1 MSHTESQREQF
12 LDQALDGLRSEALSA
27 ADSAAIAQRVW
38 QRLETA
44 GVHDGGDGADGA
56 DGADSADDPVEIRG
70 CEGYQALLPA
80 YLAGEL
86 TAAQRLLVED
96 HTRECIP
103 CRRALKAARTGCE
116 AETGPP
122 QRRARWSDSPLLR
135 MAATVA
141 LVVGLAFVAWR
152 GLELIPM
159 GWGQHATVAEA
170 EGGIYRMT
178 RDGYIPVQAGDE
190 ADYGEVLRTA
200 RDSGAMLVLE
210 DGSRVELSERAEVE
224 VHRRLGGTTIHL
236 NRGNIIVE
244 AADQGSGK
252 LFVQTADCKVAVKG
266 TIFSV
271 NNGTKGSR
279 VSVIE
284 GEVEVD
290 YGTQKALL
298 NPGEQVSTHPSLGP
312 IPVSEEIAWSR
323 NLDEYLQLLDE
334 LNGLRKDLHQAL
346 ASPSLRYSTALL
358 DLAPPGTTF
367 YVGIPNLSTNILQA
381 HRLIQDRLATSPLLE
396 AWWNDTLGH
405 ASAGGIDLDD
415 ILQEVAEFGDHL
427 GDEIMVAVPVTGVRA
442 SDGPPTGLLMLAQT
456 PDGAALRSYLEGKL
470 TELDQG
476 DVEVEL
482 VDDPALL
489 APGTSPGD
497 EHRLLIWVRPDL
509 VALAVDAGALQQLAA
524 SLDGGTNPFQQEAL
538 YGELAEA
545 YSHGADWL
553 MAADMERILTDELV
567 AADPEDTGKILRLT
581 GVMDVAQMVLERK
594 QGTQD
599 TTVNYRA
606 AVRFNGPRQGLAGWI
621 AEPAP
626 MASLEF
632 ISPDANLVSAFLLKN
647 PAQLVEDLLAILG
660 PDSANLEEYLQLL
673 DQDDGTNVLAELAAT
688 LGGEIALAVDGP
700 MLPTPS
706 WKVVAEVY
714 DAPRLQNTLQWLI
727 DRVGVMVMINGERW
741 LTLDSETHGN
751 RTYYSIRVTKIDT
764 TVYYTYEGGYLI
776 AGPSR
781 AILDRAV
788 QYRDSGYTL
797 TSSARFA
804 ALLPQDGHAN
814 FSGLTYQNLQ
824 SVLGP
829 LADLWARTQQG
840 PQDPNGE
847 SLVTDAQ
854 KSKIQELL
862 AQAPA
867 TLACVYAEPERII
880 FVNNSEDDL
889 FAGLLGFGG
898 ALGIE
903 GVMDEL
909 MQRQGVTTSAGLPTA
924 NLGNLR

>member
-1 MSHTESQREQF
+1 MSHTENQREQF
-12 LDQALDGLRSEALSA
+12 LDQALDGLRSETLSA

-38 QRLETA
+38 QRLEA
-44 GVHDGGDGADGA
+44 DEVEGAEGA
-56 DGADSADDPVEIRG
+56 EDPLEIRG

-80 YLAGEL
+80 YLASEL
-86 TAAQRLLVED
+86 TSAQSLLVED

-103 CRRALKAARTGCE
+103 CRRALKAVRTGGE
-116 AETGPP
+116 AEAGSPP
-122 QRRARWSDSPLLR
+122 RRARWSDSPFLR

-152 GLELIPM
+152 GLELVPT

-178 RDGYIPVQAGDE
+178 SDGYIPVQTGDE
-190 ADYGEVLRTA
+190 MDYGEVLRTA
-200 RDSGAMLVLE
+200 RDSGAVLE
-210 DGSRVELSERAEVE
+210 LSDGSRVELSERAEVE
-224 VHRRLGGTTIHL
+224 VDRRVAGTTIHL
-236 NRGNIIVE
+236 HRGNIIVE
-244 AADQGSGK
+244 AAEQGSGK

-284 GEVEVD
+284 GEVEVN
-290 YGTQKALL
+290 YGAQKALL

-312 IPVSEEIAWSR
+312 VPVSEEIAWSR

-334 LNGLRKDLHQAL
+334 LNALRKDLHQAM

-358 DLAPPGTTF
+358 DLAPPQTTF
-367 YVGIPNLSTNILQA
+367 YVGIPNLSTNILEA
-381 HRLIQDRLATSPLLE
+381 HRLIQERLATSPLLE
-396 AWWNDTLGH
+396 AWWNDTLGN
-405 ASAGGIDLDD
+405 ASAEGIDLDD
-415 ILQEVAEFGDHL
+415 ILQQVAEFGDHL
-427 GDEIMVAVPVTGVRA
+427 GDEIVVAVPVEGAR
-442 SDGPPTGLLMLAQT
+442 SNDGQPTGLLMLAHT

-476 DVEVEL
+476 DVDVEL

-489 APGTSPGD
+489 APGQSAGD

-509 VALAVDAGALQQLAA
+509 VALAVDASALQQLAA
-524 SLDGGTNPFQQEAL
+524 SLDGAANPFQEEDL

-553 MAADMERILTDELV
+553 MAADMERILADQL
-567 AADPEDTGKILRLT
+567 AAVDSEDTGKILRLT
-581 GVMDVAQMVLERK
+581 GVMDVAQLVLERK
-594 QGTQD
+594 QGTEEA
-599 TTVNYRA
+599 TVNYRA
-606 AVRFNGPRQGLAGWI
+606 AVSFNGPRQGLVGWI

-632 ISPDANLVSAFLLKN
+632 ISPEANLVSAFLLKD

-660 PDSANLEEYLQLL
+660 PSGANLEEYLQLL
-673 DQDDGTNVLAELAAT
+673 DQEDGTNVLEELAAT

-700 MLPTPS
+700 ILPMPS
-706 WKVVAEVY
+706 WKAIAEVY
-714 DAPRLQNTLQWLI
+714 DAPRLQSTLQWLV
-727 DRVGVMVMINGERW
+727 DRIGVIVMVNGERW
-741 LTLDSETHGN
+741 LTMGSETHGN

-797 TSSARFA
+797 TSSPRFA

-829 LADLWARTQQG
+829 LADLWARTQKGQNGQG
-840 PQDPNGE
+840 P
-847 SLVTDAQ
+847 VTDEQ
-854 KSKIQELL
+854 QSKIQELL

-903 GVMDEL
+903 GIMDEL
-909 MQRQGVTTSAGLPTA
+909 MQRQGVTTSAGLPVA